1 MRAVT
6 ILRARS
12 VASPRRRARLP
23 RPYAAGQRVDERV
36 AFGAS
41 GGGAFWV
48 VGLLRVGDL
57 FVEVGKA
64 ALVRGTGGVV

>member
-1 MRAVT
+1 VAAGALAEAV
-6 ILRARS
+6 RC
-12 VASPRRRARLP
+12 
-23 RPYAAGQRVDERV
+23 GQRVDERV

-41 GGGAFWV
+41 AVGAFWV